1 MEVCRYEDMEAYGRI
16 SAKRCS
22 RTETGRRSHKGTN
35 PQGFTYTVKHFNI
48 SMLMEKEPVY
58 LAFSTQK
65 GGAGKTTLTV
75 LFASYL
81 HYVKGYDVA
90 VVDCDYPQHSIAGMR
105 QRDLKLALED
115 NHYKAL
121 AYEQFTRLGKKAYP
135 VVESSTERAIDDAE
149 RITGQAAFDLVF
161 FDLPG
166 TVNNPSVIR
175 ALSNMDYIIAPI
187 SADRVVLESTLRYMT
202 VVNDVIRKTGVSNIK
217 GTYLVWNMVDG
228 REKSELYEVYEQVIA
243 ELGLHVLKT
252 FIPDSKRFR
261 RELSAGHRP
270 LFRSTLFP
278 ADRSLLRGSNIEAL
292 TDEVLTLLNRL
303 KKSRGLTYL
312 FIAHDLLVVQ
322 HISHRIAVMYLGRIV
337 EVGTSDDVIDRPQ
350 HPYTQSLISAIPIP
364 DPDTARTRHRIPL
377 EGDVPSPLHMPPGC
391 PFRTRCRYATDKC
404 ARECPPLAETEPGHS
419 IACWNPHY

>member
-16 SAKRCS
+16 SAKRRS

-35 PQGFTYTVKHFNI
+35 PQWFTYTVKHFNI

-292 TDEVLTLLNRL
+292 TDEVLTLLNLRDN
-303 KKSRGLTYL
+303 G
-312 FIAHDLLVVQ
+312 
-322 HISHRIAVMYLGRIV
+322 
-337 EVGTSDDVIDRPQ
+337 
-350 HPYTQSLISAIPIP
+350 
-364 DPDTARTRHRIPL
+364 
-377 EGDVPSPLHMPPGC
+377 
-391 PFRTRCRYATDKC
+391 
-404 ARECPPLAETEPGHS
+404 
-419 IACWNPHY
+419 